1 MATYRDS
8 GVDIDLAENAK
19 SRIKEYVKSTYTANS
34 VQNAGFF
41 CGGIK
46 LDLKGYKE
54 PILMAST
61 DGVGTKM
68 MVARMMNKF
77 DTVGIDL
84 VNHSANDLLTSGAKP
99 LIFLD
104 YIASEKINPIISS
117 ELVKGIAAA
126 CKKLNIVLVGGETA
140 QMPGVYVKGETD
152 LAGTIVGVVEKSEI
166 IDGSM
171 TKESDVLIG
180 IASNGLHTNG
190 YSLARRILFADNKL
204 KAEDHVKELDAILGD
219 VLLVPHR
226 EYVKTVFELRKNF
239 KIKGIAHI
247 TGGGITDNLP
257 RILPEGIGA
266 KIIMG
271 SWEILPIFRLLQK
284 KGNVPE
290 EDMLRTFNMGVGLA
304 IAVEKSDADNVILLL
319 KKMNEKCWIIGS
331 MVKGKGVSYV
341 KG

>member
-8 GVDIDLAENAK
+8 GVDIDLADKAK
-19 SRIKEYVKSTYTANS
+19 SQIKEYVKSTFTSDS

-54 PILMAST
+54 PVLMAST

-68 MVARMMNKF
+68 MIARMMNKY

-104 YIASEKINPIISS
+104 YIASEKIIPEVSAEI
-117 ELVKGIAAA
+117 VRGIASA
-126 CKKLNIVLVGGETA
+126 CKKLGIVLVGGETA

-152 LAGTIVGVVEKSEI
+152 LAGTIVGIVDKSEI
-166 IDGSM
+166 INGSSIKDG
-171 TKESDVLIG
+171 DVLIG
-180 IASNGLHTNG
+180 ISSNGLHTNG
-190 YSLARRILFADNKL
+190 YSLARKILFSDCGYN
-204 KAEDHVKELDAILGD
+204 AEDYSSELNVKIGDA
-219 VLLVPHR
+219 LLEPHR
-226 EYVKTVFELRKNF
+226 EYVTAVFELMKKV

-257 RILPEGIGA
+257 RILPEGLGA
-266 KIIMG
+266 KISMG
-271 SWEILPIFRLLQK
+271 TWEILPVFRLIQK

-290 EDMLRTFNMGVGLA
+290 SDMLRTFNMGIGLV
-304 IAVEKSDADNVILLL
+304 IAVEKSDLSSAMEILGRIG
-319 KKMNEKCWIIGS
+319 EKSWVIGS
-331 MVKGKGVSYV
+331 VVKGSGVNYV

>member
-46 LDLKGYKE
+46 LNLKDYKE
-54 PILMAST
+54 PVLMAST

-104 YIASEKINPIISS
+104 YIASEKIDPLIAS

-152 LAGTIVGVVEKSEI
+152 LAGTIVGVVDKPEI
-166 IDGSM
+166 IDGS
-171 TKESDVLIG
+171 SIRDGDVI
-180 IASNGLHTNG
+180 IAVASNGLHTNG
-190 YSLARRILFADNKL
+190 YSLARK
-204 KAEDHVKELDAILGD
+204 
-219 VLLVPHR
+219 VLLQAFKINDYVDEIGSTIGEALLAPHI
-226 EYVKTVFELRKNF
+226 EYVSVFNEIKKIAR
-239 KIKGIAHI
+239 IKGIAHI
-247 TGGGITDNLP
+247 TGGGMTDNIP
-257 RILPEGIGA
+257 RILPEGFSASINLS
-266 KIIMG
+266 
-271 SWEILPIFRLLQK
+271 SWEVPPLFKLIQS
-284 KGNVPE
+284 KGDIPAD
-290 EDMLRTFNMGVGLA
+290 DMLRTFNMGVGM
-304 IAVEKSDADNVILLL
+304 VFVVGKEDAHKVVSG
-319 KKMNEKCWIIGS
+319 KKAWIIGEI
-331 MVKGKGVSYV
+331 GYGEGVLYYNKV
-341 KG
+341 